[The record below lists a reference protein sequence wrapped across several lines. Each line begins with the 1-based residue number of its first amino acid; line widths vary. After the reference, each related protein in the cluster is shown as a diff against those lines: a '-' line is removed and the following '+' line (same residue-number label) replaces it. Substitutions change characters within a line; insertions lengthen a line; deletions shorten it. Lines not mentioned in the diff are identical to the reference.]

1 MVWIE
6 TNHSHRSRVLFQA
19 WNHVS
24 KGTCDPL
31 LLSESWPRSQNLVS
45 QCPGSKPRHNSTM
58 DDRFHYPPDVF
69 NLLVDTIPLL
79 CKGKDDV
86 MLFLRGAG
94 VPSDDLA
101 EIQAKVR
108 ADRNSVSK
116 FAIVRNVLEK
126 LNKRGDAGL
135 GPRREVIK
143 RVVEFEHFSMCWET
157 DVHKAKANVGDLA
170 RIVNHRDSF
179 TRMNQQREAAQ
190 AEVAAKARAEREA
203 AAEKRRKI
211 LDVRDRLNAL
221 FGMDA
226 EPQKRG
232 KLLEGVLND
241 LFSAYGILVREDFK
255 RQDPTGSVV
264 VEQIDGVI
272 EFEANIYLVEMKW
285 LRTAVGVPEFGS
297 HMMRL
302 FARDGVRGIFIS
314 NSDFATSAIAEC
326 VTHSNN
332 KTMVLC
338 TLREIVMLLL
348 NERDLMALL
357 RCKVRAA
364 ILDKK
369 PFYEI
374 LS

>member
-1 MVWIE
+1 
-6 TNHSHRSRVLFQA
+6 
-19 WNHVS
+19 
-24 KGTCDPL
+24 
-31 LLSESWPRSQNLVS
+31 
-45 QCPGSKPRHNSTM
+45 M

-86 MLFLRGAG
+86 LLFLRGAG
-94 VPSDDLA
+94 VPSEDLV
-101 EIQAKVR
+101 EMQAKVR
-108 ADRNSVSK
+108 GDRNSVSK

-135 GPRREVIK
+135 RARREVIK
-143 RVVEFEHFSMCWET
+143 RVVEFEHFSMCWEN

-190 AEVAAKARAEREA
+190 VEVAAKARAEREA
-203 AAEKRRKI
+203 AAEKCRKI

-241 LFSAYGILVREDFK
+241 LFRVHGILVREDFK
-255 RQDPTGSVV
+255 RQAPTSSVV

-272 EFEANIYLVEMKW
+272 EFEGNIYLVEMKW
-285 LRTAVGVPEFGS
+285 LSTPVGVSELGS

-302 FARDGVRGIFIS
+302 FAREGVRGIFMS
-314 NSDFATSAIAEC
+314 SSDFSASAIAEC
-326 VTHSNN
+326 ITHSNN

-348 NERDLMALL
+348 NERDLIALL
-357 RCKVRAA
+357 RSKVRAA

-369 PFYEI
+369 PFVEI

>member
-1 MVWIE
+1 
-6 TNHSHRSRVLFQA
+6 
-19 WNHVS
+19 
-24 KGTCDPL
+24 
-31 LLSESWPRSQNLVS
+31 
-45 QCPGSKPRHNSTM
+45 M

-69 NLLVDTIPLL
+69 NLIVDTIPLL

-86 MLFLRGAG
+86 LLFLRGAG
-94 VPSDDLA
+94 VPSDDLV
-101 EIQAKVR
+101 EMQTKVR
-108 ADRNSVSK
+108 ADRHSVSR
-116 FAIVRNVLEK
+116 FAIVRDVLEK

-143 RVVEFEHFSMCWET
+143 RVVEFEHFSMCWEN

-190 AEVAAKARAEREA
+190 AEVTAKARAEREA
-203 AAEKRRKI
+203 AAEKRRRL
-211 LDVRDRLNAL
+211 LDVRDRMNAL

-226 EPQKRG
+226 EPHKRG

-241 LFSAYGILVREDFK
+241 LFRAHDILVREEFK

-272 EFEANIYLVEMKW
+272 ELEGNTYLVEMKW
-285 LRTAVGVPEFGS
+285 LSTPVGVPEIGS

-302 FARDGVRGIFIS
+302 FAREGVRGIFIS
-314 NSDFATSAIAEC
+314 NSDFAASAIAEC

-332 KTMVLC
+332 KTMALC
-338 TLREIVMLLL
+338 TLREIVILLV
-348 NERDLMALL
+348 NERDLTALL
-357 RCKVRAA
+357 RSKVRAA
-364 ILDKK
+364 MLDKK
-369 PFYEI
+369 PFVEI
-374 LS
+374 LN

>member
-1 MVWIE
+1 
-6 TNHSHRSRVLFQA
+6 
-19 WNHVS
+19 
-24 KGTCDPL
+24 
-31 LLSESWPRSQNLVS
+31 
-45 QCPGSKPRHNSTM
+45 M

-79 CKGKDDV
+79 CKGKEDV
-86 MLFLRGAG
+86 LLFLRGAG
-94 VPSDDLA
+94 VPNDDLA
-101 EIQAKVR
+101 EMTAKVR
-108 ADRNSVSK
+108 ADRSSVSK
-116 FAIVRNVLEK
+116 FSIVRNVLEK

-143 RVVEFEHFSMCWET
+143 RVVEFEQFSMCWEN
-157 DVHKAKANVGDLA
+157 DVYKAKSNVGDLA
-170 RIVNHRDSF
+170 RMVNHKDSF

-190 AEVAAKARAEREA
+190 AEVTAKARADREA
-203 AAEKRRKI
+203 MAEKRRKL

-221 FGMDA
+221 FSMDT

-241 LFSAYGILVREDFK
+241 LFRAHGILVREDFK
-255 RQDPTGSVV
+255 RKDPTESVV

-272 EFEANIYLVEMKW
+272 EFEGHVYLVEMKW
-285 LRTAVGVPEFGS
+285 LKTPVGVDELGL

-314 NSDFATSAIAEC
+314 NSDFASSAIAEC
-326 VTHSNN
+326 VTHSTT
-332 KTMVLC
+332 KTMALC
-338 TLREIVMLLL
+338 TLREIVMLLMD
-348 NERDLMALL
+348 ERDLVALL
-357 RCKVRAA
+357 RAKVRAA

-369 PFYEI
+369 PFVEI

>member
-1 MVWIE
+1 MY
-6 TNHSHRSRVLFQA
+6 
-19 WNHVS
+19 
-24 KGTCDPL
+24 
-31 LLSESWPRSQNLVS
+31 
-45 QCPGSKPRHNSTM
+45 
-58 DDRFHYPPDVF
+58 DRFHYPPDVF

-86 MLFLRGAG
+86 LLFLRGSG
-94 VPSDDLA
+94 VLSDDLV
-101 EIQAKVR
+101 EMQTKVR
-108 ADRNSVSK
+108 TDRSSVNK
-116 FAIVRNVLEK
+116 FTIVRDVLEK

-135 GPRREVIK
+135 GPRREIIR
-143 RVVEFEHFSMCWET
+143 RVVEFEHFSMCWEK

-190 AEVAAKARAEREA
+190 AEVAAKVRADREA
-203 AAEKRRKI
+203 LAEKRRSI
-211 LDVRDRLNAL
+211 LNVRDRLNTL

-241 LFSAYGILVREDFK
+241 LFRAHGILVREDFK

-272 EFEANIYLVEMKW
+272 EFEGNIYLVEMKW
-285 LRTAVGVPEFGS
+285 LSTPVGVPELSS

-302 FARDGVRGIFIS
+302 FAREGVRGIFIS
-314 NSDFATSAIAEC
+314 NSDFAASAIAEC

-332 KTMVLC
+332 KTMTLC
-338 TLREIVMLLL
+338 TLREVVMLLL
-348 NERDLMALL
+348 NERDLIALL
-357 RCKVRAA
+357 RSKVRAA
-364 ILDKK
+364 MLDKR
-369 PFYEI
+369 PFVEI

>member
-1 MVWIE
+1 
-6 TNHSHRSRVLFQA
+6 
-19 WNHVS
+19 
-24 KGTCDPL
+24 
-31 LLSESWPRSQNLVS
+31 
-45 QCPGSKPRHNSTM
+45 M

-86 MLFLRGAG
+86 LLFLRGAG
-94 VPSDDLA
+94 VPSDDLV
-101 EIQAKVR
+101 EMQAKVR
-108 ADRNSVSK
+108 ADRKLVSK
-116 FAIVRNVLEK
+116 FAIVRDALEK

-143 RVVEFEHFSMCWET
+143 RVVEFEHFSMCWEN

-190 AEVAAKARAEREA
+190 AEVTAKARAEREA
-203 AAEKRRKI
+203 AAAKRRTI
-211 LDVRDRLNAL
+211 LEVRDRLNSL
-221 FGMDA
+221 FGLDA
-226 EPQKRG
+226 EPQRRG

-241 LFSAYGILVREDFK
+241 LFRAYGILIREDFK
-255 RQDPTGSVV
+255 RQDPTCSVV

-272 EFEANIYLVEMKW
+272 EFEGSIYLVEMKW
-285 LRTAVGVPEFGS
+285 LSTSVGVADLGS

-302 FARDGVRGIFIS
+302 FAREGVRGLFIS
-314 NSDFATSAIAEC
+314 NSDYSASAIAEC
-326 VTHSNN
+326 ITHSNN
-332 KTMVLC
+332 KTMALL
-338 TLREIVMLLL
+338 TLREIVMLLMS
-348 NERDLMALL
+348 ERDLMALL
-357 RCKVRAA
+357 RSKVRAA

-369 PFYEI
+369 PFIEI

>member
-1 MVWIE
+1 
-6 TNHSHRSRVLFQA
+6 
-19 WNHVS
+19 
-24 KGTCDPL
+24 
-31 LLSESWPRSQNLVS
+31 
-45 QCPGSKPRHNSTM
+45 M

-79 CKGKDDV
+79 CKSKDDV
-86 MLFLRGAG
+86 LLFLRGCG
-94 VPSDDLA
+94 VPSDDLV
-101 EIQAKVR
+101 EMQTKVR
-108 ADRNSVSK
+108 ADRSSVSK
-116 FAIVRNVLEK
+116 FAIVRDVLEK

-143 RVVEFEHFSMCWET
+143 RVVEFEHFSMCWEK
-157 DVHKAKANVGDLA
+157 DMHKAKANVGDLA
-170 RIVNHRDSF
+170 RIVNYRDSF

-190 AEVAAKARAEREA
+190 AEVVAKARAERESV
-203 AAEKRRKI
+203 AEKRRQI

-226 EPQKRG
+226 EPRKRG

-241 LFSAYGILVREDFK
+241 LFRAHGILVREDFK

-272 EFEANIYLVEMKW
+272 EFEGNIYLVEMKW
-285 LRTAVGVPEFGS
+285 LSTPVGVPELSS

-302 FARDGVRGIFIS
+302 FAREGVRGIFIS
-314 NSDFATSAIAEC
+314 NSDFAASAIAEC
-326 VTHSNN
+326 VTHSNR

-338 TLREIVMLLL
+338 TLHEIVMLLS
-348 NERDLMALL
+348 NERDLIALL
-357 RCKVRAA
+357 RSKVRAA
-364 ILDKK
+364 MLDKK
-369 PFYEI
+369 PFVEV

>member
-1 MVWIE
+1 
-6 TNHSHRSRVLFQA
+6 
-19 WNHVS
+19 
-24 KGTCDPL
+24 
-31 LLSESWPRSQNLVS
+31 
-45 QCPGSKPRHNSTM
+45 M

>member
-1 MVWIE
+1 
-6 TNHSHRSRVLFQA
+6 
-19 WNHVS
+19 
-24 KGTCDPL
+24 
-31 LLSESWPRSQNLVS
+31 
-45 QCPGSKPRHNSTM
+45 M

-79 CKGKDDV
+79 CKGKEDV
-86 MLFLRGAG
+86 LLFLRGAG
-94 VPSDDLA
+94 VPNEDVA
-101 EIQAKVR
+101 EMQVKVR
-108 ADRNSVSK
+108 ADRKSISK
-116 FAIVRNVLEK
+116 FAIVRDVLEK

-135 GPRREVIK
+135 GPRREIIK
-143 RVVEFEHFSMCWET
+143 RVVEFEHFSMCWEN

-190 AEVAAKARAEREA
+190 AEVAAKARAEREV
-203 AAEKRRKI
+203 AAEKSRKI

-232 KLLEGVLND
+232 KQLEGVLND
-241 LFSAYGILVREDFK
+241 LFRAYGILVREDFK
-255 RQDPTGSVV
+255 RQAPAGSLI
-264 VEQIDGVI
+264 VEQIDGVV
-272 EFEANIYLVEMKW
+272 EFEGHIYLVEMKW
-285 LRTAVGVPEFGS
+285 ISTPVGVSDLGS

-302 FARDGVRGIFIS
+302 FAREGVRGLFIS
-314 NSDFATSAIAEC
+314 NSDFTASAIAEC

-332 KTMVLC
+332 KTMALC

-348 NERDLMALL
+348 DERDLIALL
-357 RCKVRAA
+357 RSKVRAA

-369 PFYEI
+369 PFHEI
-374 LS
+374 LR

>member
-1 MVWIE
+1 
-6 TNHSHRSRVLFQA
+6 
-19 WNHVS
+19 
-24 KGTCDPL
+24 
-31 LLSESWPRSQNLVS
+31 
-45 QCPGSKPRHNSTM
+45 M

-79 CKGKDDV
+79 CKGKEDV
-86 MLFLRGAG
+86 LLFLRGAG
-94 VPSDDLA
+94 VPSDDLV
-101 EIQAKVR
+101 EMQAKVR
-108 ADRNSVSK
+108 ADRNSVNK

-135 GPRREVIK
+135 GPRREIIK
-143 RVVEFEHFSMCWET
+143 RVVEFEHFSMCWEN

-190 AEVAAKARAEREA
+190 AEVTAKARAEREA
-203 AAEKRRKI
+203 MAEKRRKI
-211 LDVRDRLNAL
+211 SDVRDRLNAL

-241 LFSAYGILVREDFK
+241 LFRAHGILVREDFK

-264 VEQIDGVI
+264 VEQVDGIV
-272 EFEANIYLVEMKW
+272 EFEGSIYLVEMKW
-285 LRTAVGVPEFGS
+285 LSTPVGVQELGS
-297 HMMRL
+297 HMIRL
-302 FARDGVRGIFIS
+302 FAREGVRGIFIS
-314 NSDFATSAIAEC
+314 NSDFSASAIAEC

-332 KTMVLC
+332 KTMALC

-348 NERDLMALL
+348 NERDLVALL
-357 RCKVRAA
+357 RSKVQFA
-364 ILDKK
+364 ILDKR
-369 PFYEI
+369 PFVEI
-374 LS
+374 LN